1 MPPYAP
7 RMRHGL
13 LSSPTATAALIAT
26 AGAGLV
32 LPMLPGAW
40 QQGAAGT
47 AIDVAGRCIAFA
59 ALVLLATRHP
69 AREPHEPAAVTGGKP
84 PGRAE
89 FHDALRQELLRL
101 QRFARPFTL
110 VSVRCDGAIALREQ
124 DGGRVAAELM
134 RRAADTISA
143 NLRRTDFSA
152 AVDAESFGVLLPET
166 DASTAGIVVDQLR
179 ERLRQAMRE
188 RQWPASFS
196 IGVSVFTRPV
206 DSLET
211 ALARS
216 DELMARVRQ
225 RGRNG
230 LLIETDGVRQRD
242 AQLEHA

>member
-1 MPPYAP
+1 
-7 RMRHGL
+7 MRHGL
-13 LSSPTATAALIAT
+13 LTSPTATAALIAI

-32 LPMLPGAW
+32 LPLLPGVW

-47 AIDVAGRCIAFA
+47 IVDMAGRCIAFL

-69 AREPHEPAAVTGGKP
+69 AREPHEPVAMTGGKP

-101 QRFARPFTL
+101 QRFSRPFAL
-110 VSVRCDGAIALREQ
+110 VSIHCDGATALREQ
-124 DGGRVAAELM
+124 DGGRVAAALM
-134 RRAADTISA
+134 RCAADTISA

-196 IGVSVFTRPV
+196 IGVSVFTLPV
-206 DSLET
+206 DALET
-211 ALARS
+211 ALARG
-216 DELMARVRQ
+216 DELMARVRR

-242 AQLEHA
+242 AQPEHA